1 MATAELVEKKSMLL
15 DNKNINIRGALS
27 VDINKL
33 NFIIRDLKR
42 IERAGG
48 SANLT
53 ITPTTITP
61 YTTTVDTIAV
71 EHSHHTVDED
81 VYTEYNKDVYLDKLN
96 IINDAYICTNSK
108 LSIGD
113 IVTIGD
119 KSYGIAEQYVI
130 ANDIS
135 DECTG
140 IYVKLAN
147 LKADGTFTKRYFRKS
162 RLDDRGWPIEDLI

>member
-1 MATAELVEKKSMLL
+1 MYTIEMATAELVEKKSMLL

-53 ITPTTITP
+53 ITP
-61 YTTTVDTIAV
+61 YTTTVETIAV

-81 VYTEYNKDVYLDKLN
+81 VYIEYNKDVYLDKLN

-135 DECTG
+135 DERTG